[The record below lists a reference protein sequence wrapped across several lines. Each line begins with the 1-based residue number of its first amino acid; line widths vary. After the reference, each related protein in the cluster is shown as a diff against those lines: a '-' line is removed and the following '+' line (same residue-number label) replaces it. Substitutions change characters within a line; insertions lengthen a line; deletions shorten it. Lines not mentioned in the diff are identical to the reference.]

1 MPGKRPQQPVTQKRK
16 CGACGE
22 CCTAMGIT
30 ELNKKAGDRCPH
42 LVRVPTGGECC
53 GIYETRPTSCRTFEC
68 YWLKGW
74 ATAADRPDKLG
85 CVIAP
90 TLYGA
95 KIPSVYALE
104 SKPNALTRLSTLLRL
119 AELEANVAVYHVPL
133 GDKARVLRGPAA
145 LVQKIQQL
153 AELALFREI
162 EKM

>member
-1 MPGKRPQQPVTQKRK
+1 MPGKRLTPPPKAR
-16 CGACGE
+16 ACGPCAE
-22 CCTAMGIT
+22 CCTAMGIA
-30 ELNKKAGDRCPH
+30 EINKPAGVRCSH
-42 LVRVPTGGECC
+42 LIPRGDGGEHC
-53 GIYETRPTSCRTFEC
+53 GIYETRPNSCRTFAC

-74 ATAADRPDKLG
+74 ATAAERPAKLG
-85 CVIAP
+85 VVIAP

-104 SKPNALTRLSTLLRL
+104 SKPHALTRLTTALRL

-133 GDKARVLRGPAA
+133 GKDATRTLRGPVH

-153 AELALFREI
+153 AEQALFQEI